1 MALDD
6 GIEIVTKSEDLAH
19 IQTESSLFGQ
29 PFPYTKMYPRGPPE
43 NHMNIPR
50 KLKVEE
56 Y

>member
-6 GIEIVTKSEDLAH
+6 GIEIVTKPEELEH
-19 IQTESSLFGQ
+19 VQTESSLFGQ
-29 PFPYTKMYPRGPPE
+29 PLPNARIYPRGPAE
-43 NHMNIPR
+43 HHTNFPR